1 MPEPSDPKD
10 GDGDVFAYA
19 KDHMTGKG
27 HLLNHRGEKAVST
40 MSSQLAGIWNIG
52 FGDET
57 KWSEEYGGGSDGSGG
72 GSSDGSS
79 SGGGGGSELTPEELE
94 ERCRELNGDGSSGD
108 TERNARDAAALKG
121 TDDSSPSKEKSV
133 TVLAIV
139 LLVVFLGMV
148 LVEKIFQWFYGRY
161 VDGSNTVLRLKPV
174 LDSATKEI
182 AILAFVLLIGYML
195 LWSGMIASFEENVLG
210 YDEDDD
216 HLLTSLYGDVHFLL
230 TCAMLLFIF
239 LTSVLVLLGERSAS
253 RWSEFERHVS
263 QAPHAVVADWCYAEK
278 KNSVKGSVE
287 EIQMDFLTL
296 RMRFAPLLYRSS
308 KVQSIPTRSNCD
320 ETTARFA
327 NFDFAEY
334 LSFRLGKEL
343 SRILSVSV
351 RSWLIIEILML
362 LLTLPLLSTW
372 SVQCFVFGLF
382 AFIPFLLHYMIR
394 RKLRSI
400 WNVAVHES
408 KAQKVVSDMNEKLDE
423 KYWDSDDKQSNQKS
437 KSAEMLNA
445 MMHNSVE
452 SESRFENLFWSGG
465 SKKNGRALVLQRYI
479 RLVIVLTAI
488 SAILIP
494 MSAGIAFAN
503 DAPILAIVMLCN
515 YLLLFVIM
523 SQIRGVLE
531 LYVILTSVGPF
542 RKPKVVQTIVDEQ
555 RYRFSVGIAY
565 VVFHVREFKSSHPFF
580 FQVMTTE

>member
-1 MPEPSDPKD
+1 
-10 GDGDVFAYA
+10 
-19 KDHMTGKG
+19 
-27 HLLNHRGEKAVST
+27 
-40 MSSQLAGIWNIG
+40 MSAQHA
-52 FGDET
+52 
-57 KWSEEYGGGSDGSGG
+57 
-72 GSSDGSS
+72 
-79 SGGGGGSELTPEELE
+79 
-94 ERCRELNGDGSSGD
+94 
-108 TERNARDAAALKG
+108 
-121 TDDSSPSKEKSV
+121 
-133 TVLAIV
+133 
-139 LLVVFLGMV
+139 
-148 LVEKIFQWFYGRY
+148 
-161 VDGSNTVLRLKPV
+161 
-174 LDSATKEI
+174 
-182 AILAFVLLIGYML
+182 
-195 LWSGMIASFEENVLG
+195 
-210 YDEDDD
+210 
-216 HLLTSLYGDVHFLL
+216 
-230 TCAMLLFIF
+230 
-239 LTSVLVLLGERSAS
+239 

-278 KNSVKGSVE
+278 KKSVKGSVE

-382 AFIPFLLHYMIR
+382 AFIPYFLHFMIR

-408 KAQKVVSDMNEKLDE
+408 KAQKVVSNMNEKLDE
-423 KYWDSDDKQSNQKS
+423 KYWDGDDKQQSNQKS

-452 SESRFENLFWSGG
+452 SEARFENLFWSGG
-465 SKKNGRALVLQRYI
+465 SKKNGSALVLQRYI

-503 DAPILAIVMLCN
+503 DALFLGIGMLCT
-515 YLLLFVIM
+515 YLLLVQIM
-523 SQIRGVLE
+523 CQIRGVLE

-542 RKPKVVQTIVDEQ
+542 RKPKVVQTIVDE
-555 RYRFSVGIAY
+555 RRHRFSVGIAY
-565 VVFHVREFKSSHPFF
+565 VVFEREAREFKSPHFSF
-580 FQVMTTE
+580 